1 MTNPPPQRENPPVV
15 AFTGWAVVL
24 GIIGFLWLGRT
35 LPTQGQAPAV
45 QPPQPQLITTP
56 PVSTQPRVLTFTLSL
71 SEPDDLKVRQGDY
84 VTSGDVL
91 ADRTRERSGLQSQ
104 LQNTQISLQRIQA
117 QQVLDP
123 PQPLPVPPVSGLP
136 PVFYGTQ
143 EASIR
148 GIEDNIDLQKRK
160 IDLLGTMRPSEVPP
174 AMREHEDRIL
184 EKLYR
189 DLELAKAELSQARE
203 KRAFQEYEHSLAMAR
218 RAEESNQQRLMHSQQ
233 QQQAEQQ
240 RREKAFQEAQLQG
253 QVEEINAK
261 LIDLSTVRSPYA
273 GTIRRVK
280 WLGQSDNRL
289 SVEITLAIGGG
300 PSTDAV
306 VPQLIPV
313 PGPVEAGR

>member
-1 MTNPPPQRENPPVV
+1 MNNPTPQREDSPVV

-24 GIIGFLWLGRT
+24 GIIGFLWLSRT

-84 VTSGDVL
+84 VASGDVL
-91 ADRTRERSGLQSQ
+91 ADRTRERSGLQAQ
-104 LQNTQISLQRIQA
+104 MQKTQISLQRIQA

-189 DLELAKAELSQARE
+189 DLELAKAELKQAQE
-203 KRAFQEYEHSLAMAR
+203 KRAFQEYEHSLSMAR
-218 RAEESNQQRLMHSQQ
+218 RAEEANQQRLMHSQQ

-253 QVEEINAK
+253 QLEAIDAK

-300 PSTDAV
+300 PSADAFTV
-306 VPQLIPV
+306 QPIPV
-313 PGPVEAGR
+313 PGPVGP

>member
-1 MTNPPPQRENPPVV
+1 MTNPTPHREGPPLQ
-15 AFTGWAVVL
+15 AFIGLGSVL
-24 GIIGFLWLGRT
+24 GMMGLIWFARAE
-35 LPTQGQAPAV
+35 PTQGQAPVV

-84 VTSGDVL
+84 VATGDVL
-91 ADRTRERSGLQSQ
+91 ADRTRERSALQVQ
-104 LQNTQISLQRIQA
+104 LQKTQISLQRIQA

-136 PVFYGTQ
+136 PVYYGTQ
-143 EASIR
+143 SAAIAA
-148 GIEDNIDLQKRK
+148 IEDNIDLQTRK
-160 IDLLGTMRPSEVPP
+160 IDLLGTMKPSEVPP

-189 DLELAKAELSQARE
+189 DLELAKAELSQAQE
-203 KRAFQEYEHSLAMAR
+203 KRAFQEYEYSLAMAH
-218 RAEESNQQRLMHSQQ
+218 RAEQSNQQRLMHSQQ
-233 QQQAEQQ
+233 LQQAEQQ
-240 RREKAFQEAQLQG
+240 RREKAFQEAQLQA
-253 QVEEINAK
+253 QVEDINAK

-289 SVEITLAIGGG
+289 SVEITLSVGGG
-300 PSTDAV
+300 PSADTSTIQ
-306 VPQLIPV
+306 PLPV
-313 PGPVEAGR
+313 PGPVNP